1 MKTLKI
7 YNIIA
12 SVLIVILAIWIT
24 QLRKELYETET
35 LLQQCSHR
43 YYQEIGKTSQHD

>member
-12 SVLIVILAIWIT
+12 SILILLLVIWVIE
-24 QLRKELYETET
+24 LRKDIAETET
-35 LLQQCSHR
+35 LLQQCSSR
-43 YYQEIGKTSQHD
+43 YYEELKKDDVF

>member
-12 SVLIVILAIWIT
+12 SILILLLVIWVIE
-24 QLRKELYETET
+24 LRKDITETET
-35 LLQQCSHR
+35 LLQQCSSR
-43 YYQEIGKTSQHD
+43 YYEELKKDDVF

>member
-12 SVLIVILAIWIT
+12 SVMIVLLVIWVKKL
-24 QLRKELYETET
+24 QKNVSETET
-35 LLQQCSHR
+35 LLEQCSTR
-43 YYQEIGKTSQHD
+43 YYEELKKDDIF

>member
-12 SVLIVILAIWIT
+12 SILIVLLAVWVV
-24 QLRKELYETET
+24 QLRKEIRETEE
-35 LLQQCSHR
+35 LLDLCAER
-43 YYQEIGKTSQHD
+43 YYEGMNTE

>member
-12 SVLIVILAIWIT
+12 SVMMVLLVIWVKKL
-24 QLRKELYETET
+24 QKDSSETET
-35 LLQQCSHR
+35 LLEQCSAQ
-43 YYQEIGKTSQHD
+43 YFV